1 MSDKS
6 SYDKFVDEQINAHL
20 HAGVLESDNEYLRRR
35 ARQHGID
42 IKAPQRQQPP
52 QYQY

>member
-42 IKAPQRQQPP
+42 IRASQRQQPP